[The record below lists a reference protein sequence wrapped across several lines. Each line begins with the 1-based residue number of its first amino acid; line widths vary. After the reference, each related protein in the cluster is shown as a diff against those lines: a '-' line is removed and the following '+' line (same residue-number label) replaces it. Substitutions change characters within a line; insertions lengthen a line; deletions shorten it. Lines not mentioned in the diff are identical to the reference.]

1 MTCVVIATGSQG
13 NAVSLG
19 GEILIDCGVPYKKI
33 AHLVPTLKLVLL
45 THRHGDHFNP
55 TTIKRLHLARPMLR
69 FGCCSWMV
77 PYLISAG
84 VASYNIDIYT
94 IGDDAPFY
102 KYGERFK
109 VIPFPL
115 FHDVENC
122 GYKITYN
129 REKIL
134 YATDTYTLDHVT
146 AHGFDLYLIEANH
159 TQADIEERA
168 AAKQAAG
175 EYAYEVQAAKN
186 HLSQEQALDWIYQNI
201 GTKGQYV
208 FLHGHTDKKEDAD
221 RGEPETVH
229 NV

>member
-1 MTCVVIATGSQG
+1 MTCDVIATGSQG

-69 FGCCSWMV
+69 FGCCAWMV

-94 IGDDAPFY
+94 IGDDAPVY

-109 VIPFPL
+109 ITPFPL

-159 TQADIEERA
+159 TEEELTDRVRR
-168 AAKQAAG
+168 KIAAG
-175 EYAYEVQAAKN
+175 EYVYEFRVEAT
-186 HLSQEQALDWIYQNI
+186 HLSRESADAWLAMNAGRNSKVIY
-201 GTKGQYV
+201 
-208 FLHGHTDKKEDAD
+208 LHQHKEPTKKE
-221 RGEPETVH
+221 
-229 NV
+229 